1 MFIDAGKSGVGAA
14 VLMAATLSLTACAA
28 NKITSFTKDDA
39 VTAQL
44 NAAIAPGM
52 DERDVKRSLASLGF
66 SEKYQI
72 SRASPAGL
80 LARAWPPGG
89 FWVTQDIQTL
99 RYLDVVCDLDAQRK
113 LVAWRT
119 QRGEITYRFGEP
131 VSPGQDPN
139 RRFPLPPL
147 PPEEWR
153 AASPHAGEVK
163 QN

>member
-1 MFIDAGKSGVGAA
+1 MLIDALKSGVGVA
-14 VLMAATLSLTACAA
+14 VVMAAALSLTGCAA
-28 NKITSFTKDDA
+28 NKVTSFTKDDA
-39 VTAQL
+39 VAAQL

-72 SRASPAGL
+72 SRASPPGL

-147 PPEEWR
+147 PPEGWGR
-153 AASPHAGEVK
+153 ADAQRREGA
-163 QN
+163 

>member
-1 MFIDAGKSGVGAA
+1 MHSLSNIRTLASGMGLGLAVLLGAA
-14 VLMAATLSLTACAA
+14 ALGGCAG
-28 NKITSFTKDDA
+28 NKVTSFTSDA
-39 VTAQL
+39 DIKARMD
-44 NAAIAPGM
+44 AAIAPGM
-52 DERDVKRSLASLGF
+52 PEAQVKSKLSSLGF
-66 SEKYQI
+66 NAKYQI
-72 SRASPAGL
+72 SRREPPGL

-99 RYLDVVCDLDAQRK
+99 RYLDVLCELDAQRK

-147 PPEEWR
+147 PPEGWGGLR
-153 AASPHAGEVK
+153 
-163 QN
+163 